1 MRTKSEARRQAIIQA
16 ASAVFQ
22 ETGFERASMAL
33 IGERTGC
40 SKATLYSYFASKED
54 LFCEVVLTSTLAE
67 FDALLATLDSSYQD
81 LARSLDG
88 LGRGLLALLYSPQ
101 VRAGRR
107 LIVADAGRAELGRR
121 LYDLGPARGE
131 AAIAAYLAGAMDRG
145 LLRRAEPRVA
155 ANHLKGLLE
164 AEWIDRFLFH
174 VVDEVDDASLAD
186 TARRAVEAF
195 LRAYAP
201 ETASPAPKADT
212 LGASDPNP

>member
-1 MRTKSEARRQAIIQA
+1 MRTKSEARRQTIVDA

-22 ETGFERASMAL
+22 ETGFERASMAQ
-33 IGERTGC
+33 IGERANC
-40 SKATLYSYFASKED
+40 SKATLYSYFVSKEE
-54 LFCEVVLTSTLAE
+54 LFVEVVLTSTLAE
-67 FDALLATLDSSYQD
+67 FDALLGTLDTSYQD
-81 LARSLDG
+81 IARSLDG

-121 LYDLGPARGE
+121 LYELGPARGE
-131 AAIAAYLAGAMDRG
+131 AAIAAYLAGAMERG

-155 ANHLKGLLE
+155 ASHLKGLLE

-174 VVDEVDDASLAD
+174 VVDEVDEASLAD

-201 ETASPAPKADT
+201 
-212 LGASDPNP
+212 

>member
-1 MRTKSEARRQAIIQA
+1 MRTKSEARRQAIVDA
-16 ASAVFQ
+16 ATAVFQ
-22 ETGFERASMAL
+22 ETGFERASMAQ
-33 IGERTGC
+33 ICERMGC
-40 SKATLYSYFASKED
+40 SKATLYSYFVSKEE
-54 LFCEVVLTSTLAE
+54 LFVEVVLASTLAE
-67 FDALLATLDSSYQD
+67 FEALLASLDTSYQD
-81 LARSLDG
+81 VARSLDG

-131 AAIAAYLAGAMDRG
+131 AAIAAYLAGAMERG
-145 LLRRAEPRVA
+145 LLRQAEPRVA

-201 ETASPAPKADT
+201 ETARPAPKADT